1 MVINGGSRMTD
12 QPIYVDEEIFLGRIE
27 EQERFREALR
37 SLLAGRKDDDL
48 PSVFLLYGEGG
59 MGKTKLARRLRDIA
73 LGESKGRLRA
83 IWLDWEKRKPLDVR
97 LAAGDAVS
105 PETVFEHIYAVFRDE
120 GFGQEFDPYEK
131 AVKSRAK
138 AEAKVAR
145 ALDERVGEGGDR
157 YSALRE
163 LGSKGLAWLVRTG
176 LPGGVAIPEEPMARF
191 FESLIGGGAVGLARA
206 REAATTLLRSKLNPD
221 EFDLFTL
228 PNEAL
233 ARRLADGIRAAA
245 RKKPLLLVLDTY
257 EIAHRADPWL
267 RVVIKRAGPRVVWAI
282 AGRDNLADSR
292 KLGPTYFTGYRAEFP
307 GHRLRVFP
315 LAEFSLGDVADYFAW
330 RVPGRPLDE
339 ESVAA
344 IHRATLG
351 IPLAVKEAA
360 AIWEKG
366 ASLADIVEG
375 VPPHAP
381 REQIVRAMSERF
393 LMHCWDAPEDKAR
406 VYALALAHRPDP
418 GLVAAML
425 DTEALER
432 DLSDLERR
440 HSFMFVETMQLHEAV
455 AAFLCE
461 YLLAPVRRASGEV
474 RRAHE
479 RAVAHLRARRAQ
491 LEENQPLIEER
502 CDSHDWTGIT
512 LDLIYHLFWL
522 DEWEGWRE
530 LVPRFVEGLGY
541 NFDMAHA
548 IWQVAYQFGPW
559 LSKDGQR
566 RVKELGWDGSIE
578 GLETML
584 ADLSKLGERGWLQ
597 GEGQSEQQAILA
609 LWRGGLLRWQ
619 ERYKEA
625 LAAYE
630 QVEGGLPRQGERL
643 KQLLVEA
650 LCGLAD
656 NLVRLH
662 TTADVMAGHH
672 EAIAVYWRAIEL
684 DPKAVYPHS
693 GLGSIYRALGRHEEA
708 IAEYQ
713 KAIDLDPQSAYLYHG
728 LGNAYYTLGRYEE
741 AMTEYQQAID
751 LDPQYFLSHNNL
763 ADVYMELGRLEEA
776 RREFEERVRLSP
788 DDALNAHVCLG
799 IIACHLDERTEAQQ
813 QFEQALSLWDTA
825 WARRLQTPALLLVDK
840 AIALLGLGRVQEA
853 LGAMQEAQC
862 RLLPGDRLEEYTKH
876 LELLTTAPEPPEGLD
891 EVLTSLREV
900 AGWRGPDFEALRA
913 AFIGAQEG
921 EE

>member
-1 MVINGGSRMTD
+1 MTD
-12 QPIYVDEEIFLGRIE
+12 QPIYVYEEIFLGRIE

-37 SLLAGRKDDDL
+37 SLLSGRKDDDW
-48 PSVFLLYGEGG
+48 PFVFLLHGEGG

-97 LAAGDAVS
+97 LAARDAVS
-105 PETVFEHIYAVFRDE
+105 PETVFEHIYAIFRDE
-120 GFGQEFDPYEK
+120 GFGREFDPYEK
-131 AVKSRAK
+131 AVKSRAE
-138 AEAKVAR
+138 AETKVAQ
-145 ALDERVGEGGDR
+145 ALSATLGEGGDR

-191 FESLIGGGAVGLARA
+191 FESIIGGGAEGLARA

-257 EIAHRADPWL
+257 EIADRADPWL

-292 KLGPTYFTGYRAEFP
+292 KRGATYFTGYRADFP

-315 LAEFSLGDVADYFAW
+315 LAEFSLGDVADYFAG

-339 ESVAA
+339 ESAAA

-375 VPPHAP
+375 VPPRAP

-474 RRAHE
+474 RRVHE

-491 LEENQPLIEER
+491 LEENLPLIEEW

-512 LDLIYHLFWL
+512 LDLAYHLFWL
-522 DEWEGWRE
+522 DEQEGWRE

-541 NFDMAHA
+541 NFDMARA
-548 IWQVAYQFGPW
+548 LWQVAYQFGPW

-584 ADLSKLGERGWLQ
+584 TDFSKLGERGWLQ
-597 GEGQSEQQAILA
+597 GEGQSERQAILA

-625 LAAYE
+625 LAAYG
-630 QVEGGLPRQGERL
+630 QVEGGLPRKGERL
-643 KQLLVEA
+643 KQLLVGA

-662 TTADVMAGHH
+662 AAADVMAGHY

-684 DPKAVYPHS
+684 DPKLAAPHS
-693 GLGSIYRALGRHEEA
+693 GLGSIYRALGRYEEA

-728 LGNAYYTLGRYEE
+728 LGNVYYTLGRYKE
-741 AMTEYQQAID
+741 AMAEYQRAIEH
-751 LDPQYFLSHNNL
+751 DPNVAGAHNNL
-763 ADVYMELGRLEEA
+763 ADIYMELGRLEEA
-776 RREFEERVRLSP
+776 RREFEEAVRLNP
-788 DDALNAHVCLG
+788 DAALNAHVCLG
-799 IIACHLDERTEAQQ
+799 IIAYHQDKRDEARQ
-813 QFEQALSLWDTA
+813 QFKQALSLWEAA
-825 WARRLQTPALLLVDK
+825 WTRRLQTTGTLLVDK
-840 AIALLGLGRVQEA
+840 AIALLGLGQAQEA
-853 LGAMQEAQC
+853 LDAMQEALRQ
-862 RLLPGDRLEEYTKH
+862 LLPGDRLEEYIKH
-876 LELLTTAPEPPEGLD
+876 LELLIAIPEPPEGLD
-891 EVLTSLREV
+891 EVLTLLREA
-900 AGWRGPDFEALRA
+900 AGWRGPDFEARRA
-913 AFIGAQEG
+913 AFTGGQQDG
-921 EE
+921 GG